1 MKRSHYKILHF
12 WNCFKKNKPALFGLI
27 VICLFIMTAICADL
41 IVYYDL
47 AITQEKTARL
57 LFPCKDHIFGT
68 DYLGRDVFARII
80 HGSRVSLS
88 MGLISTTVSLCIG
101 GFLGVI
107 AGYFGGWIDSVI
119 TRIADTLMC
128 IPSILFSLCVIATLG
143 ASTTNLLIAITV
155 ASVPGFVRILRA
167 TVIAMTSQEYI
178 EAAKVAGST
187 HLEIICNHVL
197 PNAIG
202 MIIVQAT
209 MSIADMI
216 IFASGL
222 SFLGLGVQ
230 PPRPEWGIMLSDAKS
245 YMREY
250 PHLVIFPGL
259 SIALCSLSLNLF
271 GDGLRDMFD
280 PRSAIH

>member
-1 MKRSHYKILHF
+1 MFKNNKFRRF
-12 WNCFKKNKPALFGLI
+12 WNCLKKNKPALFGLI
-27 VICLFIMTAICADL
+27 IIIFFIAIAICADF
-41 IVYYDL
+41 IVNYNL
-47 AITQEKTARL
+47 AITQDKTARL

-80 HGSRVSLS
+80 HGSRISLT
-88 MGLISTTVSLCIG
+88 MGLVSTSLSLCIG
-101 GFLGVI
+101 GFLGII
-107 AGYFGGWIDSVI
+107 AGYFGGWIDSII

-128 IPSILFSLCVIATLG
+128 IPSILFSLCIIATLG
-143 ASTTNLLIAITV
+143 ANTINLLIAITV
-155 ASVPGFVRILRA
+155 ASVPGFTRIFRA

-178 EAAKVAGST
+178 EAAKIAGST
-187 HLEIICNHVL
+187 HWKIICNHVL
-197 PNAIG
+197 PNAVG
-202 MIIVQAT
+202 MIIVEAT

-230 PPRPEWGIMLSDAKS
+230 PPRPEWGIMLADAKS

-250 PHLVIFPGL
+250 PYLVIFPGL

-271 GDGLRDMFD
+271 GDGLRDVLD
-280 PRSAIH
+280 PRSVIH

>member
-1 MKRSHYKILHF
+1 MSLQD
-12 WNCFKKNKPALFGLI
+12 ALEVGLI
-27 VICLFIMTAICADL
+27 VYHYTVL
-41 IVYYDL
+41 I
-47 AITQEKTARL
+47 
-57 LFPCKDHIFGT
+57 H
-68 DYLGRDVFARII
+68 
-80 HGSRVSLS
+80 
-88 MGLISTTVSLCIG
+88 
-101 GFLGVI
+101 
-107 AGYFGGWIDSVI
+107 
-119 TRIADTLMC
+119 
-128 IPSILFSLCVIATLG
+128 LCVSKYFVFFMCNHNCALG

-197 PNAIG
+197 PDAIG

>member
-1 MKRSHYKILHF
+1 MFKNNKFRRF

-27 VICLFIMTAICADL
+27 IIIFFIAIAICADF
-41 IVYYDL
+41 IVNYNL
-47 AITQEKTARL
+47 AITQDKTARL

-80 HGSRVSLS
+80 HGSRISLT
-88 MGLISTTVSLCIG
+88 MGLVSTSLSLCIG
-101 GFLGVI
+101 GFLGII
-107 AGYFGGWIDSVI
+107 AGYFGGWIDSII

-128 IPSILFSLCVIATLG
+128 IPSILFSLCIIATLG
-143 ASTTNLLIAITV
+143 ANTINLLIAIIV
-155 ASVPGFVRILRA
+155 ASVPGFTRILRA

-178 EAAKVAGST
+178 EAAKIAGST
-187 HLEIICNHVL
+187 HWEIICNHVL
-197 PNAIG
+197 PNAVG
-202 MIIVQAT
+202 MIIVEAT

-230 PPRPEWGIMLSDAKS
+230 PPRPEWGIMLADAKS

-250 PHLVIFPGL
+250 PYLVIFPGL

-271 GDGLRDMFD
+271 GDGLRDVLD
-280 PRSAIH
+280 PRSVIH